1 MAKWERIALFIDGLN
16 LHYSAKALGFEIDF
30 KRLLADF
37 NTRGSLVRAYYYTT
51 MSEGDEFHSARPL
64 VDWLDYNGYAVTA
77 KPTKTDDDGGRRK
90 IKRNIAIELVVD
102 AMEIAKRVDQ
112 IVLFSGDGEY
122 RALVEALQH
131 RGVHVTVVSTIR
143 SKPPMIADEL
153 RRQTDTFIE
162 LADIR
167 ASIGRQLEVQTR
179 HTA

>member
-1 MAKWERIALFIDGLN
+1 MVKSEKIALFIDGLN
-16 LHYSAKALGFEIDF
+16 LYYSAKALGFEIDF

-37 NTRGSLVRAYYYTT
+37 NTRGSLVRAYYYMTI
-51 MSEGDEFHSARPL
+51 SESDEFHSARPL

-77 KPTKTDDDGGRRK
+77 KPAKTYDDGGRRK

-131 RGVHVTVVSTIR
+131 CGVHVTVVSTMR

-167 ASIGRQLEVQTR
+167 ALIGRPLEVQAR
-179 HTA
+179 RTA